1 MATTARAEQ
10 GARSSDRTQSE
21 APQTGTPAQAMGK
34 MVDSARAAMVFG
46 EPITQDGVTVIPVAR
61 VKTKGGGG
69 GGTGPAQDGQVQR
82 GRGGGFGLS
91 ARPVGVFVLRNGRV
105 AWRPSVDINRIVI
118 GGQIVAGLG
127 IMALRSLLRRR
138 GR

>member
-1 MATTARAEQ
+1 MATTTRADQ
-10 GARSSDRTQSE
+10 GARNTDKTRSE
-21 APQTGTPAQAMGK
+21 TPQTGTPAHAVDR
-34 MVDSARAAMVFG
+34 MVDNARAAMVFG

-61 VKTKGGGG
+61 VNTKGGGG
-69 GGTGPAQDGQVQR
+69 GGTGPAQNGQTQR

-91 ARPVGVFVLRNGRV
+91 ARPVGVFVLRNGTV
-105 AWRPSVDINRIVI
+105 AWRPSVDINRIIV